1 MKPSVAMKTG
11 VAIKTAAVSL
21 LKRLAPSLLV
31 AAIALV
37 ALPAQALPRFTLEA
51 GSRCSN
57 CHVNPQGGGLRSNSG
72 WYMMNTTTAGMVT
85 WDKVGLKSVNEAESN
100 TFFNGKLTL
109 GGDLR
114 IQEARMGHPTAD
126 APGLPDRMW
135 VPMQMTPAAEL
146 KVASTV
152 SVTASANLAGIY
164 YQSVMNSPIYPGQS
178 NFDGWIR
185 WTPQRDVSAVAE
197 APPAE
202 ATPAAGADDDFDA
215 PPATAPAAAEPPVG
229 LPSVRVGMLEPSFG
243 IRHDDHTLLIHGRA
257 ENMKGPVLPA
267 FYNDVGGEVN
277 WEGLH
282 WLSIDA
288 GAFWP
293 RNFSEARFGTATS
306 GVAARNRTD
315 AAGKP
320 LGSARVT
327 FWPRIDSIG
336 VNMWAGGSTM
346 YTPNFLI
353 EGGHFGIGK
362 TYWGSLFLEGTHS
375 RDEILAVSRYAWMV
389 QADYPIQPWL
399 TLEARYES
407 SHSTADATPIAAPK
421 LTDVQAVVAG
431 IQWLPFPMIELRPE
445 WRYVNTADYSMAQYT
460 LQIHLF
466 Y

>member
-1 MKPSVAMKTG
+1 M
-11 VAIKTAAVSL
+11 
-21 LKRLAPSLLV
+21 LKRLSPSLFVLSLV
-31 AAIALV
+31 LL
-37 ALPAQALPRFTLEA
+37 ALPAQALPRYSLEA

-57 CHVNPQGGGLRSNSG
+57 CHVNPQGGGMRSNSG
-72 WYMMNTTTAGMVT
+72 WYMMNTTKAGMVT
-85 WDKVGLKSVNEAESN
+85 WDKLGLQKVNDAESN
-100 TFFNGKLTL
+100 TFFDGKLTL

-126 APGLPDRMW
+126 TPTLPDRMW
-135 VPMQMTPAAEL
+135 VPMQLSPGAEV
-146 KVASTV
+146 KITQTV
-152 SVTASANLAGIY
+152 SVAASVNLAGIY

-185 WTPQRDVSAVAE
+185 WTPQRSIPAPTAEE
-197 APPAE
+197 AP
-202 ATPAAGADDDFDA
+202 AAAASGAAAADDFDA
-215 PPATAPAAAEPPVG
+215 PVPTEFKAPEPPVG

-257 ENMKGPVLPA
+257 DNLKQPVIPA

-306 GVAARNRTD
+306 GVSAQNRTD
-315 AAGKP
+315 AATKP

-327 FWPRIDSIG
+327 FWPRIDSVGI
-336 VNMWAGGSTM
+336 NFWAGGSTM

-362 TYWGSLFLEGTHS
+362 TYWGSLFFEVTHS
-375 RDEILAVSRYAWMV
+375 RDDVLALSRYAWMV
-389 QADYPIQPWL
+389 QADYPIKQWL
-399 TLEARYES
+399 TLEGRYES
-407 SHSTADATPIAAPK
+407 SRSTADASVSSGAK
-421 LTDVQAVVAG
+421 VTDIQAVVAG
-431 IQWLPFPMIELRPE
+431 VQWMPFPMIELRPE
-445 WRYVNTADYSMAQYT
+445 WRWVNTPDYSMAQYT